1 MKTTITLATVLFA
14 AALALPVASF
24 AQATKVGSDI
34 VGAPGAKPRAS
45 ANARI
50 NKLDTNQ
57 DGMISRA
64 EAAGNPKLVKAF
76 NRIDV
81 NKDDQLSRDELMAFK
96 EKAKAARAAKK
107 GTTAPGN

>member
-1 MKTTITLATVLFA
+1 MKQAFLVLILFSSA
-14 AALALPVASF
+14 VF
-24 AQATKVGSDI
+24 AQATRVGSDI
-34 VGAPGAKPRAS
+34 VGAPGSKPRAS

-81 NKDDQLSRDELMAFK
+81 NKDELLSRDELVAFK
-96 EKAKAARAAKK
+96 EKTKAVRAAKK
-107 GTTAPGN
+107 GTTAPAN

>member
-1 MKTTITLATVLFA
+1 MKTAALISTTLLATLFA
-14 AALALPVASF
+14 VSTSSF

-34 VGAPGAKPRAS
+34 VGAPGSKPRAS

-50 NKLDTNQ
+50 NKLDINQ

-81 NKDDQLSRDELMAFK
+81 NKDDQLSREELMAFR
-96 EKAKAARAAKK
+96 EKAKAAHAAKK
-107 GTTAPGN
+107 GTTAPAN